1 MLALKLG
8 ISLNNIKAGG
18 GGGGG
23 GGAIGTMIADF
34 ETRVSNDG
42 GTTQGTDCLTDI
54 LTDLNDIS

>member
-18 GGGGG
+18 GGGGDP
-23 GGAIGTMIADF
+23 ISTMIADF
-34 ETRVSNDG
+34 QSRVTTDG
-42 GTTQGTDCLTDI
+42 GTNEGTACLTTI

>member
-23 GGAIGTMIADF
+23 DPIAKMVSDF
-34 ETRVSNDG
+34 ESRVTTDG
-42 GTTQGTDCLTDI
+42 GTTEAQSCLTAI
-54 LTDLNDIS
+54 LTFINDIS

>member
-8 ISLNNIKAGG
+8 ISLNSIKAGG

-23 GGAIGTMIADF
+23 DPISTMIADF
-34 ETRVSNDG
+34 QSRVTTDG
-42 GTTQGTDCLTDI
+42 GTNEGTACLTTI

>member
-23 GGAIGTMIADF
+23 SPVDTMIADF
-34 ETRVSNDG
+34 ETRVTTDG
-42 GTTQGTDCLTDI
+42 GTFGGSSCLNTI
-54 LTDLNDIS
+54 LTALNDIS

>member
-23 GGAIGTMIADF
+23 DPISTMIADF
-34 ETRVSNDG
+34 ESRVTTDG

>member
-23 GGAIGTMIADF
+23 DPISTMITDF
-34 ETRVSNDG
+34 TNRVSTDG
-42 GTTQGTDCLTDI
+42 GSTEAEACLTDI
-54 LTDLNDIS
+54 LTFINNIE

>member
-1 MLALKLG
+1 MLSLKLG

-23 GGAIGTMIADF
+23 DPISTMIADF

-42 GTTQGTDCLTDI
+42 GTFASTTCLTEI
-54 LTDLNDIS
+54 LTALNDIS

>member
-23 GGAIGTMIADF
+23 DPIATMIADF
-34 ETRVSNDG
+34 ESRVSTDG
-42 GTTQGTDCLTDI
+42 GTFEGSSCLTTI

>member
-1 MLALKLG
+1 MLSLKLG

-34 ETRVSNDG
+34 ETRVANDG
-42 GTTQGTDCLTDI
+42 GTFAGTTCLTAE
-54 LTDLNDIS
+54 LTTLNDIS

>member
-23 GGAIGTMIADF
+23 AIGTMIADF
-34 ETRVSNDG
+34 TNRVSTDG
-42 GTTQGTDCLTDI
+42 GTTEAEACLTDI
-54 LTDLNDIS
+54 LTFINNIE